1 MPQEVET
8 IKNIINPDIYYNF
21 HDMLSHNALFNFII
35 GNRGAGKTY
44 GFKKWAIKTFLKTGA
59 QFIYLRRYKTEF
71 DGLGNFF
78 MDIAHEFP
86 DVTFEVKGKL
96 FYINGELAGY
106 AIALSTAL
114 TKKSISYH
122 LVDKI
127 GYDEF
132 VIDKGHIRYLP
143 NEVTMFLEFFETVD
157 RMRDKTRVTFL
168 SNAVS
173 IVNPYFLFWNLKPN
187 PNKRFTKRG
196 HMLIEFVKNEEF
208 VEAKY
213 KTRFGQIIKGT
224 KYGDYAVENKFLVD
238 NENFVEKKTG
248 NARFEFTIFY
258 NGHTYGFWTDYKA
271 GLCFVS
277 NDYDPSSP
285 LQFAITDDEHRPNL
299 MLIKSANRSHLL
311 SGAVKAYE
319 GGWLRFEDMQIKNQ
333 TIEMFQMLGAR

>member
-1 MPQEVET
+1 MPHQIPEKS
-8 IKNIINPDIYYNF
+8 IFYDF
-21 HDMLSHNALFNFII
+21 HDLLSHNALFNFVI

-44 GFKKWAIKTFLKTGA
+44 GFKKWAIKTYLKSGA

-71 DGLGNFF
+71 DDFKNFF
-78 MDIAHEFP
+78 NDIAHEFP
-86 DVTFEVKGKL
+86 DVEFEVKGKL
-96 FYINGELAGY
+96 LYINGGLAGY
-106 AIALSTAL
+106 GVALSTAL
-114 TKKSISYH
+114 TKKSVSYH

-127 GYDEF
+127 GFDEF
-132 VIDKGHIRYLP
+132 VIDKGHLRYLS

-157 RMRDKTRVTFL
+157 RMRDQTRVCFL

-173 IVNPYFLFWNLKPN
+173 IVNPYFLFWNLRPKPK
-187 PNKRFTKRG
+187 KRFTRYG

-238 NENFVEKKTG
+238 NDTFVEKKSG
-248 NARFEFTIFY
+248 NARFEFTLLY
-258 NGHTYGFWTDYKA
+258 NGYTYGFWTDYKL
-271 GLCFVS
+271 GLCYVS

-285 LQFAITDDEHRPNL
+285 LQFAITDSEHKPNL

-311 SGAVKAYE
+311 SGAIKAYE

-333 TIEMFQMLGAR
+333 TLEMFQMLGAR